1 MRRGIIGLA
10 WLVVLAGLLSGCG
23 GRAQIAVAE
32 NNLELGDVVNGEVV
46 TREVLVLNNGQADL
60 VIEGVTTSCG
70 CTQAAVEPMTIRPG
84 DSGTLSITFDSGAHG
99 PELTG
104 QLVRQVFITSNDP
117 QQPEIVIE
125 LAANILP
132 PDGP

>member
-1 MRRGIIGLA
+1 MKRGLIGLA
-10 WLVVLAGLLSGCG
+10 WLVLLAGFLSGCG
-23 GRAQIAVAE
+23 GRPQIAVAE

-46 TREVLVLNNGQADL
+46 TREVLVQNNGQTDL

-70 CTQAAVEPMTIRPG
+70 CTHAAVEPMTIRPG
-84 DSGTLSITFDSGAHG
+84 DSGTLSIRFDSGAHG
-99 PELTG
+99 SELSG
-104 QLVRQVFITSNDP
+104 QLIRQVFITSNDP
-117 QQPEIVIE
+117 QRPEIVIE